1 MTAFGPTSHPI
12 DVEDVE
18 YLRHADKPLLARV
31 FKPRGQGP
39 FPLVVQL
46 HGGAWFRGDRTSDA
60 VMNEPLAKSGV
71 VVAALD
77 FRQPPDAPYP
87 GSMVDINYAVRWLKA
102 NAARFGARAD
112 RVALMGSSS
121 GAHQAMLAAMR
132 PADARYAAIKLPG
145 ATPAMDARV
154 QAVVLC
160 WPVIDPLGRY
170 QYAKK
175 LKEGGKPY
183 PEVVDRVL
191 PGHDQ
196 YWQTEANMAEGNP
209 VMALERGEK
218 VEMPPALYIQGDK
231 DMAHPRPHLDRFI
244 TAYRKAGGQVD
255 LELLEGEAEGFINK
269 SPVAAKRTIERIIEF
284 VHKHV

>member
-1 MTAFGPTSHPI
+1 MTASSHQI

-18 YLRHADKPLLARV
+18 YLRHGDTPLLARV
-31 FKPRGQGP
+31 FIPRGQGP
-39 FPLVVQL
+39 FPLVIQL
-46 HGGAWFRGDRTSDA
+46 HGGAWVRGDRTSDTR
-60 VMNEPLAKSGV
+60 VNEALAKSGV

-77 FRQPPDAPYP
+77 FRQPPEAGYP
-87 GSMVDINYAVRWLKA
+87 ASMQDINYAVRWFKA
-102 NAARFGARAD
+102 NAARFKARAD
-112 RVALMGSSS
+112 RVALKGSSS

-132 PADARYAAIKLPG
+132 PADARYAAITLPAG
-145 ATPAMDARV
+145 APAVDARV
-154 QAVVLC
+154 QAVVLL

-196 YWQTEANMAEGNP
+196 YWLTEANMAEGNP

-218 VEMPPALYIQGDK
+218 VEMPPAIYIQGDK
-231 DMAHPRPHLDRFI
+231 DQAHPRPHLDRFI
-244 TAYRKAGGQVD
+244 TAYRKAGGDVD

-269 SPVAAKRTIERIIEF
+269 SPKAAARTIERVTEF
-284 VHKHV
+284 VHKHLG

>member
-1 MTAFGPTSHPI
+1 MTANGRYEIEVS
-12 DVEDVE
+12 DVE
-18 YLRHADKPLLARV
+18 YLRHGDTPLLARV
-31 FKPRGQGP
+31 FAPRGQGP

-46 HGGAWFRGDRTSDA
+46 HGGAWFRGDRLNDT
-60 VMNEPLAKSGV
+60 VINEPLAKSGI

-77 FRQPPDAPYP
+77 FRQPPQAGYP
-87 GSMVDINYAVRWLKA
+87 ASMQDINYAVRWFKA
-102 NAARFGARAD
+102 NAARFHVRAD
-112 RVALMGSSS
+112 RVALEGSSS

-132 PADARYAAIKLPG
+132 PRDPRYAAIALPAG
-145 ATPAMDARV
+145 TPAMDARV

-170 QYAKK
+170 RYAKE
-175 LKEGGKPY
+175 LKAKGQPY

-196 YWQTEANMAEGNP
+196 YWVTEANMEEGNP

-218 VEMPPALYIQGDK
+218 AEMPPALYIQGDK
-231 DMAHPRPHLDRFI
+231 DQAHPRPHLERFV

-255 LELLEGEAEGFINK
+255 LELLPGEAEGYINK
-269 SPVAAKRTIERIIEF
+269 RPAAAARTVERIIEF
-284 VHKHV
+284 VHKHLG